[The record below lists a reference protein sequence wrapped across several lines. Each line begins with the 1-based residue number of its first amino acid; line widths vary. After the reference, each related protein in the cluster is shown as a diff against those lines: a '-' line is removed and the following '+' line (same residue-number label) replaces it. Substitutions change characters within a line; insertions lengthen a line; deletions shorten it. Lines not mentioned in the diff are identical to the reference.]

1 LVFMGSSKYEIKTL
15 EGELAELIENTAI
28 AD

>member
-1 LVFMGSSKYEIKTL
+1 MGSSKYEIKTL